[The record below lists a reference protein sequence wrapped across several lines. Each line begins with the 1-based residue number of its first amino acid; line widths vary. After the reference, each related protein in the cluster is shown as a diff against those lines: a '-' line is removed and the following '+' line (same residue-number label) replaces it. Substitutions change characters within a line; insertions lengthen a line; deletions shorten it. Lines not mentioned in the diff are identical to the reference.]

1 MTRLLLVRHGVT
13 GWNREGRF
21 QGHLDPELSD
31 DGRVEAAL
39 LADRVAA
46 ARPDERPGLIVTSS
60 LRRAGQTAAVL
71 AQRLGSVGERPGVRD
86 DARLIEV
93 GQGEWEGRTH
103 DEIAVSD
110 AARYAAWR
118 SEARQEPPGAEPLD
132 QVEARVRSVLAE
144 VLSTAVKTVC
154 LVSHGGTL
162 RIAIGQLL
170 GLDRLRAWA
179 MDLDNC
185 SISSV
190 SRQGDAPWLLERWND
205 TGHLLG
211 RTAQHVDESEGEP
224 LAL

>member
-1 MTRLLLVRHGVT
+1 VTRLLLVRHGVT

-31 DGRVEAAL
+31 EGRVEAEL
-39 LADRVAA
+39 LADRMAGQ
-46 ARPDERPGLIVTSS
+46 PDERPGLIVTSS
-60 LRRAGQTAAVL
+60 LVRAAQTAEVL
-71 AQRLGSVGERPGVRD
+71 AQRMASQGEPSELRED
-86 DARLIEV
+86 TRLIEV
-93 GQGEWEGRTH
+93 GQGDWEGRTH
-103 DEIAVSD
+103 DEIAVTD

-118 SEARQEPPGAEPLD
+118 SEARQEPPGAEPLE
-132 QVEARVRSVLAE
+132 QVEARVRSALAE
-144 VLSTAVKTVC
+144 ALAGAHETIC

-162 RIAIGQLL
+162 RIAIGELL

-185 SISSV
+185 SISSL
-190 SRQGDAPWLLERWND
+190 RRDGDGPWLLERWND

-211 RTAQHVDESEGEP
+211 RTAQHVDEVEGKP